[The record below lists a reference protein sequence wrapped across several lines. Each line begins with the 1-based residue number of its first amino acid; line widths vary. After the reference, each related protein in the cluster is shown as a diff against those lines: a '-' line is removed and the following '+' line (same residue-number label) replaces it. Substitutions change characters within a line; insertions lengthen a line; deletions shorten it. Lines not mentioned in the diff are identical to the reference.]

1 MINPKQFFSIS
12 SESEFNKAVLEIF
25 RYQAAHNPV
34 YKKFLSHLKV
44 SPSKINEVKHIPF
57 LPIEFFKNHH
67 VVSAPP
73 PYELTFKSSGTT
85 GFNRSIH
92 YVKYAEIYKQS
103 FIRSFEYFF
112 GDISKYT
119 ILALLPSYLEQGD
132 SSLVYMVGHLIE
144 LSNKK
149 ESGFFLHNLDELA
162 SILNLLE
169 RKKEKIL
176 LLGVSY
182 ALLDFIEKHSFNLEN
197 TIVMETGGMKGRK
210 KEMLREELHSQLKK
224 GFGVK
229 EIYSEY
235 GMTELLSQSYS
246 SGKGIFRFPPWKKI
260 IIRETEDPFTWLPF
274 EKSGGINIIDLA
286 NIYSCS
292 FISTQ
297 DLGKAYPDGSF
308 EILGRFDHSDVRGCN
323 LLIQ

>member
-1 MINPKQFFSIS
+1 MINPKQIFSIS
-12 SESEFNKAVLEIF
+12 SESEFNKAALEIF
-25 RYQAAHNPV
+25 RFQATHNPV
-34 YKKFLSHLKV
+34 YKEFLSHLKIN
-44 SPSKINEVKHIPF
+44 PSKINEVANIPF
-57 LPIEFFKNHH
+57 LPIEFFKNHQ
-67 VVSAPP
+67 VVTAPP

-85 GFNRSIH
+85 GLNRSIH
-92 YVKYAEIYKQS
+92 YVKYAEVYKQS
-103 FIRSFEYFF
+103 FTRSFEYFF
-112 GDISKYT
+112 GDISNYT

-132 SSLVYMVGHLIE
+132 SSLVYMAGDLIE
-144 LSNKK
+144 LSEKK

-162 SILNLLE
+162 LVLKRLE
-169 RKKEKIL
+169 RRKEKSL

-182 ALLDFIEKHSFNLEN
+182 ALLDYIEKYSFNLEH

-210 KEMLREELHSQLKK
+210 KEMLREELHSHLKK
-224 GFGVK
+224 GFGVN

-235 GMTELLSQSYS
+235 GMTELLTQSYS
-246 SGKGIFRFPPWKKI
+246 GGKGIFRSPPWKKI
-260 IIRETEDPFTWLPF
+260 IIRDTEDPFTRLPYG
-274 EKSGGINIIDLA
+274 KSGGINIIDLA

-297 DLGKAYPDGSF
+297 DLGKAYSDGSF